1 MKHAVNIA
9 VRVLEQLRQDKRFF
23 ILMLIAP
30 FIVMYFLKIFMDT
43 LSAGFPVERYVV
55 PIGAFL
61 VFFFAFLL
69 CMLVLVRERIT
80 GTLERMFIN
89 GTTRI
94 DIMSG
99 YALGYL
105 VIATLVAILVLT
117 LLILMFGL
125 NYTIYQLIGLF
136 GVMWILSVVSI
147 FMGVFISTFAKT
159 ESQVIPFI
167 PLLTV
172 PSIFLSGL
180 LVETKELP
188 LWAQWVAKSLPLS
201 YANKAISQI
210 ISKSPDWSIVF
221 TQIGWLALFVVV
233 LLLLSSLT
241 FKEVQD

>member
-1 MKHAVNIA
+1 MKHMLTIST
-9 VRVLEQLRQDKRFF
+9 RVLEQLRQDKRFF
-23 ILMLIAP
+23 ILMLVAP

-43 LSAGFPVERYVV
+43 LSAEFPVERYVV

-89 GTTRI
+89 GSTRI

-99 YALGYL
+99 YALGYV
-105 VIATLVAILVLT
+105 VIATLVAILILA
-117 LLILMFGL
+117 LLIMLFGL
-125 NYTIYQLIGLF
+125 NYTIYQLAGLF

-147 FMGVFISTFAKT
+147 FLGVFISTFAKT

-180 LVETKELP
+180 LVDTEALP
-188 LWAQWVAKSLPLS
+188 TWAQWVARSLPLS
-201 YANKAISQI
+201 YANKAISQL
-210 ISKSPDWSIVF
+210 ISTTPDWAIVF
-221 TQIGWLALFVVV
+221 KQLGWLALFVVI

-241 FKEVQD
+241 FKEVQE